1 MTANVKTIT
10 PEELV
15 GRNKNFL
22 NCHEG
27 KRCFIIGN
35 GPSISGQDLTP
46 LTYELTFVVNSFWE
60 HPLVGQWQPTY
71 CCIADPLYF
80 DERAEL
86 YQKGVPMPMERF
98 FSEIRSR
105 MHSTVFFIP
114 LWSIKPVLEKSLLPL
129 ERTFFIPYQGLL
141 SKGISDIPDI
151 TKSIPSMQSVSQMA
165 MMVALYMGCS
175 PLYLLGCDHDW
186 FASWG
191 HDSHFY
197 GTDPCAERRTYRCEL
212 DRQLR
217 LWLGYEHLMKVASV
231 RRIRILNATNGGF
244 LDVFERVKYEDVIQ
258 NKIQSETNPRT
269 ISEQEFQEL
278 ARGIKFDTEAD
289 RLISVQA
296 IWQAINRYPDSPN
309 LYLFEAGLRFKSGDL
324 GGAKITLS
332 DFTKRWPNMQSE
344 VFNTLGAMFWKIGDT
359 QNAANHFAKALEI
372 NPPNRNAV
380 LNYGKLLA
388 ISGKSGDAGKLY
400 TAYLQRNPADKDIET
415 ALTHLEDKTQ
425 KKSDISLAISLPYI
439 F

>member
-1 MTANVKTIT
+1 MKAVTQT
-10 PEELV
+10 ELV
-15 GRNKNFL
+15 ERNRIFH
-22 NCHEG
+22 NCHKG

-35 GPSISGQDLTP
+35 GPSIHSQNLLP
-46 LTYELTFVVNSFWE
+46 LSHELTFVMNGFWK
-60 HPLVGQWQPTY
+60 HPIVEQWQPNY
-71 CCIADPLYF
+71 YFFADPAFVDGTEPFLKGDLSMTVQQF
-80 DERAEL
+80 FKEL
-86 YQKGVPMPMERF
+86 NFRV
-98 FSEIRSR
+98 
-105 MHSTVFFIP
+105 HSTEFFIP
-114 LWSIKPVLEKSLLPL
+114 LWAFKAVQEKSFLPI
-129 ERTFFIPYQGLL
+129 EHSYFIPYQGLL
-141 SKGISDIPDI
+141 SNGIPDIPDL

-165 MMVALYMGCS
+165 MMAAMYMGCS
-175 PLYLLGCDHDW
+175 PIYLLGLDHDW

-191 HDSHFY
+191 TNRDFY
-197 GTDPCAERRTYRCEL
+197 GNTPMGSRTYRCEL

-217 LWLGYEHLMKVASV
+217 LWLGYEQLMRIANF
-231 RRIRILNATNGGF
+231 RGIRILNATNEGF
-244 LDVFERVKYEDVIQ
+244 LDVFERIKYEDAIQ
-258 NKIQSETNPRT
+258 KKEEPQTAPRT

-278 ARGIKFDTEAD
+278 ARQVKFDSEIN
-289 RLISVQA
+289 RLNSIQA
-296 IWQAINRYPDSPN
+296 IWQTINRYPDTPN
-309 LYLFEAGLRFKSGDL
+309 LYLFEAGHRFRSGDL

-400 TAYLQRNPADKDIET
+400 TAYLQRNPADKAIET